1 MANLKSSKK
10 QVKKNI
16 TRRGINLTRK
26 TALKSAVKKV
36 LDAIAAG
43 DNEKAKT
50 AFKEAQAQLARA
62 KNKGL
67 LHKNAVSRK
76 VGRLAAKLKPKK

>member
-10 QVKKNI
+10 QMKKNI

-36 LDAIAAG
+36 LDAIVAG
-43 DNEKAKT
+43 DTEKAKS
-50 AFKEAQAQLARA
+50 AFKDAQAQLARA

-67 LHKNAVSRK
+67 MHKNAVSRK
-76 VGRLAAKLKPKK
+76 VSRLAAKIKAKK